1 MLRRALPFVLVL
13 GCSHPRPSAPPPP
26 PTPQLTIHIDPSRFK
41 ADATLTIE
49 LVIGS
54 GYSCSKHYPMPEL
67 PPLPPTE
74 PAPILSPAPSPCMA
88 PPPDLHEQY
97 AEPVAGRSAIVIASG
112 QLVFGRDFTVIV
124 TGPAAAGCDLVRGT
138 ARGAMTGAAIDV
150 PPLELVTIPQ
160 ACPA

>member
-1 MLRRALPFVLVL
+1 MLRRVLPLALLF

-26 PTPQLTIHIDPSRFK
+26 PTPQLTIPIDPLRFK

-54 GYSCSKHYPMPEL
+54 GYSCSKHYLPASPESMP
-67 PPLPPTE
+67 
-74 PAPILSPAPSPCMA
+74 SPAPAPCMA

-97 AEPVAGRSAIVIASG
+97 TEPVAGRSAIVIASG
-112 QLVFGRDFTVIV
+112 QLIVGRDFNVIV
-124 TGPAAAGCDLVRGT
+124 TGPAAEGCDLVRGYS
-138 ARGAMTGAAIDV
+138 RGVATGGAVEV
-150 PPLELVTIPQ
+150 PALELVTIPQ